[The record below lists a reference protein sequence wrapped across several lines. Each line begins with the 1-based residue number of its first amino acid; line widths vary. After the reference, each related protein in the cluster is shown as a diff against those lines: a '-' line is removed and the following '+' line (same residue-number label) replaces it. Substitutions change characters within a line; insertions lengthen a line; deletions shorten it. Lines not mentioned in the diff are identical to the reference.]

1 VTAALRDDSTTLAL
15 DGARS
20 VSFDGAG
27 RLLRASWDGR
37 SIRRSL
43 DHRFVERRRTGRHSW
58 RHARRELP
66 AAEAE
71 ALVEAVR
78 RETRAVREAAGQASA
93 GESGRATLVERL
105 DAVLAWTPERL
116 AAEAERFASVYRP
129 VPILPPD
136 QYRAL
141 VVQLTEGCPYGRCVF
156 CPFYRD
162 RPFRVKT
169 GGEFSAHLQ
178 AVRAFFGEGLSLRR
192 GVFVGDA
199 DALSL
204 PATPLLDAFDRLAA
218 GLEPRQ
224 LEGGISGFIDAF
236 GGSPRSRQE
245 LQALARLG
253 LRRVYLGLES
263 GCDDVLAFLEKPA
276 AAAEALALV
285 GSLHGAGVQV
295 GVIVLL
301 GAGGAVLAERHV
313 AETQAVLRAMRLRAG
328 DVLYLSPLVADE
340 DSPYRRKEREAGIRA
355 ATDEDLDAQLQALRA
370 AVGIGADRG
379 AQVAVYDIRD
389 FLY

>member
-1 VTAALRDDSTTLAL
+1 MRDDSTTLGL
-15 DGARS
+15 DAARS
-20 VSFDGAG
+20 VSFDAAG

-43 DHRFVERRRTGRHSW
+43 DHRFVERRRTGRHPW
-58 RHARRELP
+58 RHVRRELSAAEAGALLETIRRDLRAVRDAARRVP
-66 AAEAE
+66 AAEA
-71 ALVEAVR
+71 
-78 RETRAVREAAGQASA
+78 
-93 GESGRATLVERL
+93 GRATLGERL
-105 DAVLAWTPERL
+105 DAVLAWTAERL
-116 AAEAERFASVYRP
+116 AAEAGRFAAVYRP
-129 VPILPPD
+129 VPVLPPD
-136 QYRAL
+136 QHRAL

-169 GGEFSAHLQ
+169 GAEFSAHLQ

-199 DALSL
+199 DALAL
-204 PATPLLDAFDRLAA
+204 PAARLLDAFERLAA
-218 GLEPRQ
+218 GLTPRL
-224 LEGGISGFIDAF
+224 LEHGIAGFIDAF
-236 GGSPRSRQE
+236 GGSRKSLPEVR
-245 LQALARLG
+245 ALARLG

-263 GCDDVLAFLEKPA
+263 GCDEVLAFLEKPA

-285 GSLHGAGVQV
+285 DALHGAGVQV

-301 GAGGAVLAERHV
+301 GAGGAALGARHV
-313 AETQAVLRAMRLRAG
+313 TETQAVLRAMRLRTG
-328 DVLYLSPLVADE
+328 DILYLSPLVADE

-355 ATDEDLDAQLQALRA
+355 ATDEEFEAQLQALRA
-370 AVGIGADRG
+370 AVQAGAG
-379 AQVAVYDIRD
+379 GPKVAVYDIRD